1 MYCLEEENKVL
12 CDFKMIFTNGAFV
25 TFFCTFLECCRYM
38 MLIHDSVIC
47 WSDPTMEVACV
58 SRVLRVCCLKDCNQ
72 ISSDFEMVVIGWPY
86 RYFLIVLKMFFFM
99 IIIHHPIY
107 MLDGFDY
114 VLVAHVSHSLN
125 VWLVRGY

>member
-1 MYCLEEENKVL
+1 MLVGSDNGGCTCVTRLESVL
-12 CDFKMIFTNGAFV
+12 LERLQSNILGLRNGFYWMA
-25 TFFCTFLECCRYM
+25 
-38 MLIHDSVIC
+38 
-47 WSDPTMEVACV
+47 
-58 SRVLRVCCLKDCNQ
+58 
-72 ISSDFEMVVIGWPY
+72 ISLL
-86 RYFLIVLKMFFFM
+86 LIVLKMFFFM